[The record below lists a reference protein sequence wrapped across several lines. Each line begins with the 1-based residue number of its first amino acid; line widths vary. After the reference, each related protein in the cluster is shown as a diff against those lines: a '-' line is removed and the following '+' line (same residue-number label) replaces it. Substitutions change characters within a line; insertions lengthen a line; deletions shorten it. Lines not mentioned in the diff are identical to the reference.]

1 MLSVLGPWAWKVN
14 SNTVFT
20 PVFSWAS
27 KVTPSFGSELLRY
40 AIRKLAPFW
49 HPNQKWNYKRMSFA
63 PTRFRRIPST
73 TSTCFKIWLVPCIV
87 SLSFDFCFTTL
98 LNPSSGLNWMARFRS
113 NERTIMDTDLKT
125 PLTKIVIDTAIFL
138 GQISSVQPGKG
149 AIEVK
154 RLWSQTSE
162 TRSDHNTG
170 SPCPT
175 LCDKCVGT

>member
-1 MLSVLGPWAWKVN
+1 MLSILGPWAWKIN
-14 SNTVFT
+14 SHAVFT

-27 KVTPSFGSELLRY
+27 KVTPFFGSELLRY
-40 AIRKLAPFW
+40 AIRKLAPFC

-138 GQISSVQPGKG
+138 GQFSSVQPGKG
-149 AIEVK
+149 AIEV
-154 RLWSQTSE
+154 
-162 TRSDHNTG
+162 
-170 SPCPT
+170 
-175 LCDKCVGT
+175 